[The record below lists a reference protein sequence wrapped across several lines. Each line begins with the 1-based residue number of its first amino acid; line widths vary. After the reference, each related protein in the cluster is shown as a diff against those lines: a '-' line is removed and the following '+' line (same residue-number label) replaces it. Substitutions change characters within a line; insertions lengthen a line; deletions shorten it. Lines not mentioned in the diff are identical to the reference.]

1 MNIIYPPLVE
11 QSFQFY
17 QRKNSGDLSKTA
29 LYRSMVANQIITENG
44 HPTAEAIE
52 RGFVRDF
59 YEEQDLSFEE
69 FLAIYPIFTAYETEL
84 FQKIDGFWEIP
95 VSLKNEL
102 MIQLEQG
109 KFSYDEQ
116 VQVEA
121 FLSER

>member
-17 QRKNSGDLSKTA
+17 QKNSNEDFSKTD

-44 HPTAEAIE
+44 HPTVEAIG

-59 YEEQDLSFEE
+59 YEEQNLSFEE
-69 FLAIYPIFTAYETEL
+69 FLAIYPIFTTYETEL

-109 KFSYDEQ
+109 KFNYDEQ
-116 VQVEA
+116 VQVEQ

>member
-17 QRKNSGDLSKTA
+17 QRNSNEEFSKTD

-44 HPTAEAIE
+44 NPTAEAIE

-59 YEEQDLSFEE
+59 YEEQDLSFKE
-69 FLAIYPIFTAYETEL
+69 FLAIYPIFTAYEAEL

-95 VSLKNEL
+95 ISLKNEL

-109 KFSYDEQ
+109 KLSYDEQ
-116 VQVEA
+116 VQVEE

>member
-17 QRKNSGDLSKTA
+17 QKNSNEDFSKTA
-29 LYRSMVANQIITENG
+29 LYRSMVANKLITENG

-52 RGFVRDF
+52 RGLVRDF
-59 YEEQDLSFEE
+59 YEEEDLLFEE
-69 FLAIYPIFTAYETEL
+69 FLAIYPIFTVYETEL

-102 MIQLEQG
+102 MIRLDHG